1 MKEDVRDIVALDKV
15 IHEPARLAL
24 MAVLYATD
32 SADFLFLLNT
42 TGLSK
47 GNLSAHVAKLEEA
60 GYVAVNKSFKGK
72 IPNTTYALTR
82 DGRTAFERYHK
93 ELRDITARM
102 SKAMR

>member
-1 MKEDVRDIVALDKV
+1 MKDDVRNIVALDKV
-15 IHEPARLAL
+15 IHEPARLAI
-24 MAVLYATD
+24 MAVLYGSD
-32 SADFLFLLNT
+32 SADFLFLLNM

-82 DGRTAFERYHK
+82 AGRTAFERYHK
-93 ELRDITARM
+93 DLTEITSRVG
-102 SKAMR
+102 KTMR